1 MLLNFFLVFICF
13 AGAGP
18 GKDSIFDACE
28 IFSGLHLFCR
38 GRLLG
43 SFGGSWPMFAGI
55 IKWKLGAEHIF
66 VRLVFVERA
75 RMERMSLQ
83 GKS

>member
-1 MLLNFFLVFICF
+1 
-13 AGAGP
+13 
-18 GKDSIFDACE
+18 
-28 IFSGLHLFCR
+28 
-38 GRLLG
+38 
-43 SFGGSWPMFAGI
+43 MFAGI

-83 GKS
+83 RKSLALAVSERAWRLPVASVYFWDSLPMLAGIM